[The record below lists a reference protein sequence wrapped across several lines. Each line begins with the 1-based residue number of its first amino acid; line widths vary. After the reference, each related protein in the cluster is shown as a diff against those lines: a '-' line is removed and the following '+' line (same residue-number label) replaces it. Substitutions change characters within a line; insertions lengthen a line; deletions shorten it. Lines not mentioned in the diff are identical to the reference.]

1 MSNTLAKYAVVM
13 ESQTAEYERGLQRAQ
28 RQLHRFEKK
37 NKLSLQKVSK
47 IFATLGVSIGVALWK
62 MGRQSVKAADAVGKA
77 AKQAGVTAETLQELR
92 FAGEQSGIS
101 IRGMDDSLRRM
112 NRRLGE
118 FVNSGG
124 GPAAKAIEGLG
135 IAVRDANGKI
145 RSSESVFNDI
155 VTKLQSIDTQAQRAA
170 YAAQLFGDDFG
181 PKLVPLLDQGTDGI
195 EKLRKEAWHLGAVMS
210 NETVASAESAE
221 DQFNRLERI
230 IRGRMIKAFADNAE
244 TIEQSTK
251 AITDF
256 VIVTLD
262 GFNKIRQ
269 FFGWETETEKLKKQ
283 LREVQDE
290 IVKTQR
296 AIDQGTFTT
305 PGAYFKNN
313 RLGIDP
319 IRYAKDSLAGE
330 QGAQKRLSEYIAKQE
345 KLINRLQN
353 ISAKRME
360 FANREPPTIDSSL
373 PSTSDKTKDDLADYV
388 RGFEKIED
396 RVARQLEEL
405 EARKSDLQKAFPG
418 YYEHIG
424 KKIREQM
431 HIDEIEVKP
440 KKRSS
445 LFKGIDQMQ
454 EYAKQAARNMQDAFA
469 DFLFDPFDDG
479 VKGMARGFLNAIR
492 RMLANQAALQIFRL
506 LGGMP
511 GPVGKLFGGARA
523 DGGPVSPSQAYL
535 VGERGPEMF
544 VPNVAGRIIPN
555 GAGGVTIVQNNSFEA
570 GADLATIQSKIV
582 PVLEDNNEKL
592 KAEFV
597 EEMRRGRFR

>member
-13 ESQTAEYERGLQRAQ
+13 EAQTAKYERGLQRAQ
-28 RQLHRFEKK
+28 RQLDRFEKK

-47 IFATLGVSIGVALWK
+47 IFATLGVSIGVTFWK
-62 MGRQSVKAADAVGKA
+62 LSRQSVKAADAVGKA
-77 AKQAGVTAETLQELR
+77 AKQAGIAAEALQELR

-124 GPAAKAIEGLG
+124 GPAAKAIEDLG
-135 IAVRDANGKI
+135 VSVRDANGKI

-155 VTKLQSIDTQAQRAA
+155 VTKLRSIDTQAQRAA
-170 YAAQLFGDDFG
+170 YAAQFFGDDFG
-181 PKLVPLLDQGTDGI
+181 PKLVPLLDQGADGI
-195 EKLRKEAWHLGAVMS
+195 AKLRKEAWHLGSVMS

-221 DQFNRLERI
+221 DQFNRLEKI

-244 TIEQSTK
+244 TIEESTK
-251 AITDF
+251 AITNF
-256 VIVTLD
+256 IISTLN
-262 GFNKIRQ
+262 GFNNLRK
-269 FFGWETETEKLKKQ
+269 FFGWETETEELKRQ

-290 IVKTQR
+290 IVKTRNDIDEGIYPNTLLARAKIRMGDISGYAENTISGEKEAKERLAKLITKHEELFKRFSVIENQR
-296 AIDQGTFTT
+296 
-305 PGAYFKNN
+305 N
-313 RLGIDP
+313 RL
-319 IRYAKDSLAGE
+319 AKIKPS
-330 QGAQKRLSEYIAKQE
+330 
-345 KLINRLQN
+345 
-353 ISAKRME
+353 
-360 FANREPPTIDSSL
+360 TIDST
-373 PSTSDKTKDDLADYV
+373 PYMPRISDDDLADYV

-405 EARKSDLQKAFPG
+405 EARKSELQKAFPG

-431 HIDEIEVKP
+431 YIDEIEVKP

-445 LFKGIDQMQ
+445 LFKAVDQMQ

-506 LGGMP
+506 LGNMR

-535 VGERGPEMF
+535 IGERGPELF